1 MVVGHSS
8 RSKIYQWH
16 ARFRD
21 GRRNVKDDATRAH
34 NLTARTDGKIEAD
47 VRPLTGDRR
56 ISPTTDY
63 KKCKRRQV
71 HQALVSRPGCVSEWA

>member
-1 MVVGHSS
+1 MVVVHSI
-8 RSKIYQWH
+8 RSKVYRWH

-21 GRRNVKDDATRAH
+21 DRRDVKDDATRAH
-34 NLTARTDGKIEAD
+34 TPTARTDGKIEAD

-63 KKCKRRQV
+63 KKFKHRQV
-71 HQALVSRPGCVSEWA
+71 HQALVLRPSCISKWA